1 MEFPL
6 IDQIQY
12 IELLDCIGLSDY
24 QTYKG
29 QLKPL
34 WQIWCMWAEQL
45 LAEVTDEQHLNLIK
59 CGHNDAEEDDEKSL
73 GQPESHPTSE
83 N

>member
-24 QTYKG
+24 QT
-29 QLKPL
+29 
-34 WQIWCMWAEQL
+34 
-45 LAEVTDEQHLNLIK
+45 LADVTDEQHLNLIK
-59 CGHNDAEEDDEKSL
+59 CGHDDAEEDDEKSL